1 MATTK
6 VQSEH
11 IAINAIS
18 GTIIADNA
26 ITSVH
31 IAQNAILTQHIDDG
45 QVGTAQLAADA
56 VTGAKLADSSI
67 VTANIQDDQVTGD
80 KLANN
85 ITIAGTLTSTGAI
98 TGTLA
103 TAAQTNITSL
113 GTLTGLTIE
122 AATARSYITSTG
134 AGNSAALV
142 LQADSADTTAE
153 NGGVYYVAD
162 NTADSSYLALSGDN
176 ANYHLSVTHG
186 GNVGIGTSSP
196 SYLLDISGD
205 SRVRVT
211 GTNASNFGAYEAE
224 NNAGV
229 GAFFGMGGNGRS
241 DILDNRAYA
250 LGQSSSDGL
259 VLSCEGSDPIIFAV
273 GGIAT
278 SNEVMRIDSSGK
290 VGIGTTSPNA
300 AEFSATPNG
309 VLEVEGTKP
318 VVYLSETDTTD
329 AHGWLGVSSG
339 VTYLGSTGGGLQIR
353 TGTDSASTKVTVD
366 TSGKVGIGTTS
377 PSTTLH
383 TKGGSG
389 SAFIRI
395 DNSADGHDTGFEIY
409 QNGSRKWEL
418 HSDDSQSDCLS
429 IRNASGAEKF
439 RFLQAGGLT
448 FNGDSAAAN
457 ALDDY
462 EEGTWS
468 PTLIG
473 TTGSA
478 GSYANGGTPNA
489 NYTKVGRLVTI
500 QCSFYITN
508 KGSYT
513 GKTIV
518 AGLPFTNA
526 TSTSAVITHSFP
538 DAGYGTTSGNV
549 LIGGAVGASDNRV
562 HFYDG
567 ARLDARHD
575 YADVG
580 TGYYVNLSGSY
591 MAAT

>member
-162 NTADSSYLALSGDN
+162 NTADSSYLAFSGDN

-186 GNVGIGTSSP
+186 GNVGIGTTSP

-211 GTNASNFGAYEAE
+211 GTNAANFGAYEAE

-273 GGIAT
+273 GGIA
-278 SNEVMRIDSSGK
+278 K
-290 VGIGTTSPNA
+290 IGR
-300 AEFSATPNG
+300 
-309 VLEVEGTKP
+309 
-318 VVYLSETDTTD
+318 
-329 AHGWLGVSSG
+329 AHV
-339 VTYLGSTGGGLQIR
+339 
-353 TGTDSASTKVTVD
+353 
-366 TSGKVGIGTTS
+366 
-377 PSTTLH
+377 
-383 TKGGSG
+383 
-389 SAFIRI
+389 
-395 DNSADGHDTGFEIY
+395 
-409 QNGSRKWEL
+409 
-418 HSDDSQSDCLS
+418 
-429 IRNASGAEKF
+429 
-439 RFLQAGGLT
+439 
-448 FNGDSAAAN
+448 
-457 ALDDY
+457 
-462 EEGTWS
+462 
-468 PTLIG
+468 
-473 TTGSA
+473 
-478 GSYANGGTPNA
+478 
-489 NYTKVGRLVTI
+489 
-500 QCSFYITN
+500 
-508 KGSYT
+508 
-513 GKTIV
+513 
-518 AGLPFTNA
+518 
-526 TSTSAVITHSFP
+526 
-538 DAGYGTTSGNV
+538 
-549 LIGGAVGASDNRV
+549 
-562 HFYDG
+562 
-567 ARLDARHD
+567 
-575 YADVG
+575 
-580 TGYYVNLSGSY
+580 
-591 MAAT
+591 